1 MRLLTIFV
9 NYNDTEMKRFC
20 IFVLGIIFSISI
32 TANNPKFSVLT
43 CWPGDEAYSLYGHT
57 GLRYCDEERD
67 MDIVFNYGYFDFD
80 SPNFAWRFILG
91 ETDYMVG
98 AVDYDH
104 FCQEYIQRGSLIVGQ
119 VLELTPEQENELLE
133 LLVDNCSVRNRTYR
147 YNYFYNNC
155 TTKVRDKIEQV
166 AGPLSYD
173 AVAQYP
179 TFRDALNSLLGDHP
193 WFAFGINTLLGAD
206 IDRPATV
213 RELQF
218 IPGNFMHDLDSC
230 YMVNAAGERTP
241 VVAMKQL
248 VLPEGEDDAPVQ
260 SNFTPFNVSLL
271 LLLMTFVI
279 MLCEVRKKK
288 TFWGYDVLL
297 MSVQG
302 IAGLLLLFMALFSQH
317 PAVGNNWAIIL
328 LNPLAL
334 ILMPILVC
342 RIRKHK
348 SLSLAWLQVVFVV
361 LFLLSAMLSL
371 QVYPLPLYFCAI
383 ALLVRSL
390 FLIYKENICELSRF

>member
-1 MRLLTIFV
+1 MR
-9 NYNDTEMKRFC
+9 KFC
-20 IFVLGIIFSISI
+20 IFILGIIFSLSV
-32 TANNPKFSVLT
+32 TANNPKFSVMT

-57 GLRYCDEERD
+57 GLRYCDEEKGL
-67 MDIVFNYGYFDFD
+67 DIVFNYGYFDFD

-91 ETDYMVG
+91 QTDYMVG

-104 FCQEYIQRGSLIVGQ
+104 FCQEYIQRGSPVVEQ
-119 VLELTPEQENELLE
+119 VLELTPEQEEELLDM
-133 LLVDNCSVRNRTYR
+133 LVDNCSVRNRTYR

-155 TTKVRDKIEQV
+155 TTKIRDKVELV
-166 AGPLSYD
+166 VDSLSYE
-173 AVAQYP
+173 APAPYA
-179 TFRDALNSLLGDHP
+179 TFRDALNAMLGNHP
-193 WFAFGINTLLGAD
+193 WFAFGINVLLGAD
-206 IDRPATV
+206 IDRPATA

-218 IPGNFMHDLDSC
+218 IPQNYMNALDNC
-230 YMVNAAGERTP
+230 YIINVNGEKHPIVECKDVVVSEKESNAAVNA
-241 VVAMKQL
+241 VH
-248 VLPEGEDDAPVQ
+248 
-260 SNFTPFNVSLL
+260 SNFTPFNASILL
-271 LLLMTFVI
+271 LLATFVV

-302 IAGLLLLFMALFSQH
+302 LAGALLLFMALFSQH

-328 LNPLAL
+328 LNPLVL
-334 ILMPILVC
+334 LLMPVLVS

-348 SLSLAWLQVVFVV
+348 SLSLAWVQVAFVV
-361 LFLLSAMLSL
+361 LFFLSAIFSL
-371 QVYPLPLYFCAI
+371 QVYPLPLYFCAV